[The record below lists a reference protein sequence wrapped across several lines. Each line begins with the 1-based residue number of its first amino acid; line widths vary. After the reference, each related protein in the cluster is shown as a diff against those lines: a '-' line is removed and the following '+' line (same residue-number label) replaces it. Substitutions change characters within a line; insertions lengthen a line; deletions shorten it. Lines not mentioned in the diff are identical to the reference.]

1 MRTFVAVN
9 LDNSVK
15 DAIEKHTAG
24 LRKLRAKIKWV
35 EKDNLHLTLNFL
47 GEIRPELTSD
57 IADAVKN
64 ACAGV
69 SAFDIGVRGTGCF
82 PEKGNPRVVWVAV
95 EEGAKSLSDLSGKI
109 KRCLAGLPVEL
120 EDRKFRAH
128 ITIGRIKKLED
139 SAGFKAEIENL
150 REHFFGFQNITNID
164 LMESR
169 LSPSGPNYTIIAQ
182 AALE

>member
-15 DAIEKHTAG
+15 DAIEKHSAP
-24 LRKLRAKIKWV
+24 LRALKAKIKWI
-35 EKDNLHLTLNFL
+35 EKHNLHLTLNFL
-47 GEIRPELTSD
+47 GEIRLELTPD
-57 IADAVKN
+57 ITNAVRN

-69 SAFDIGVRGTGCF
+69 PAFDIGVRGMGCF
-82 PEKGNPRVVWVAV
+82 PEQGNPRVVWVAV
-95 EEGAKSLSDLSGKI
+95 DEGAKTLADLAGKI
-109 KRCLAGLPVEL
+109 KRCLAGFPVKL
-120 EDRKFRAH
+120 EDKRFRAH
-128 ITIGRIKKLED
+128 ITIGRIRKMED
-139 SAGFKAEIENL
+139 PAAFMAEIEKL

-169 LSPSGPNYTIIAQ
+169 LTSSGPNYTIIAQ